1 MPQVTELIGV
11 YHANG
16 SIRGEVAYVVGKL
29 LGRTHCALCD
39 ITHGAVR
46 RKPEFDRCAAALPVP
61 MTLVHL
67 DERDPDV
74 TAVSEG
80 RTPCIVARFDDGA
93 TRLVV
98 DAQTLESCNRDP
110 EALLRVITDLLSP
123 VDDGG

>member
-1 MPQVTELIGV
+1 VTELIGV